1 MPTTKVK
8 VTKTDVD
15 ALLASLLQ
23 EAAPLAIRGGIP
35 PRKPPTAVGLAFG
48 DEYPLARRGGGTGSG
63 GPDFI
68 DAEFGP
74 GGRRAL
80 NPPRVAG
87 LLPGPTPYQPQ
98 RPGTSAPPGI
108 DRAGMI
114 DDLLPAAKKG
124 AGGVLGTLG
133 KVAGPAVL
141 GFLLLDLL
149 QGQIPSWSERKQMEL
164 AGKQMDNQAL
174 ADLLMVRSSDNEK
187 AANRAAAMDA
197 SKRGEKLARDSM
209 RDQKDA
215 MGLALLTSLLSRR
228 MGEVE
233 ADYAPAMNTPPMV
246 ATGVAQADAQ
256 RLMQQS
262 AGSPLASL
270 GIF

>member
-1 MPTTKVK
+1 M
-8 VTKTDVD
+8 
-15 ALLASLLQ
+15 
-23 EAAPLAIRGGIP
+23 
-35 PRKPPTAVGLAFG
+35 
-48 DEYPLARRGGGTGSG
+48 
-63 GPDFI
+63 
-68 DAEFGP
+68 
-74 GGRRAL
+74 
-80 NPPRVAG
+80 
-87 LLPGPTPYQPQ
+87 
-98 RPGTSAPPGI
+98 
-108 DRAGMI
+108 
-114 DDLLPAAKKG
+114 
-124 AGGVLGTLG
+124 LGTLG